1 MGVKLSWNDAANVE
15 QVVRAGTPLPAN
27 PAPIRLQSNIVEVVN
42 LDAGKA
48 ITPVSNANAQH
59 QVWCYVPLYSRRPM
73 PRFIIPTLEM
83 NFPVTNAGFHQFAIS
98 AGVWDTG
105 TEVWL
110 SPVFRL
116 VSTRRSTP
124 FSQSE
129 PGVVFTTLLPQGTG
143 NGQELPST
151 YFNQFPI
158 EIPETL
164 YQVLESSGATAELRI
179 FMAFRNVHASE
190 NITSPIRMWFTL
202 LCF

>member
-1 MGVKLSWNDAANVE
+1 MSVKLSWNDAANVE

-48 ITPVSNANAQH
+48 ITPVPNANTQH

-73 PRFIIPTLEM
+73 PRFVIPVLEM
-83 NFPVTNAGFHQFAIS
+83 NFSANNASSHHISLS

-105 TEVWL
+105 TEAWI
-110 SPVFRL
+110 SPVHRL

-129 PGVVFTTLLPQGTG
+129 PGVVLTTLLPQGTA

-151 YFNQFPI
+151 YINQFPI

-164 YQVLESSGATAELRI
+164 YQVLESSGASAELRI
-179 FMAFRNVHASE
+179 FLTMRNVHASE